1 MNYDQFS
8 RKDDLINQILIRQ
21 GILIS
26 EKIII
31 KIDHQP
37 DYEISEYKRE
47 QDADYYFY
55 NSWKFKNK
63 FNSVFNISVSQ
74 NHIFHFDNF
83 NDLSNNY
90 NIPFNIGSECDFLL
104 DVLKKDSDALFTY
117 GFGTETDN
125 FTIHNVRIKAIDN
138 LKGRVYY
145 DGSFTGSSY
154 EIDPL
159 DWGIYS
165 ILDISACPIE
175 IDDKPFYNSLLAES
189 YLLLKERK
197 YKLSYFLLYSAFES
211 FVNSELGKGDEE
223 GRLKDKL
230 NELFCLKFPNLG
242 THQIYTSVIT
252 FFDKY
257 NLDRNA
263 IAHGRNRVEIDEE
276 MVEKSFI
283 FVLTLISSYLFNS
296 SKFDDL
302 YMRITN

>member
-8 RKDDLINQILIRQ
+8 GKDDLINQILIRQ

-63 FNSVFNISVSQ
+63 FNSVFDISVSQ

-104 DVLKKDSDALFTY
+104 DVLKKDSDALFVY
-117 GFGTETDN
+117 GFGIETDN

-211 FVNSELGKGDEE
+211 FVNFELGKGDEE

-242 THQIYTSVIT
+242 IHQIYTSVIT
-252 FFDKY
+252 F
-257 NLDRNA
+257 
-263 IAHGRNRVEIDEE
+263 
-276 MVEKSFI
+276 
-283 FVLTLISSYLFNS
+283 LTNTI
-296 SKFDDL
+296 
-302 YMRITN
+302 